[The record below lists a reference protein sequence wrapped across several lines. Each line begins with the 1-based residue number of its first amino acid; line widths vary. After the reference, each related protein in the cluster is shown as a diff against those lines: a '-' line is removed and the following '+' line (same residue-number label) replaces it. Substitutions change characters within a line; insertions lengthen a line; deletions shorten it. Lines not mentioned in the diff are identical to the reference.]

1 MRSITQW
8 PKIQPMAKKQKATRK
23 RPVKRKQTAKK
34 IKRTAGKRVARKRPV
49 KRKVAKKRKST
60 RRKVSASKKAPGRTL
75 VKQVERSSVER
86 VLAGKTKRRSRPRK
100 RRVVMAGT
108 SRRRSVGK
116 SGGKG
121 LLIGLGVGALALYLL
136 TRKTTTNYPAGY
148 TNLPPLSQTQNPTR
162 NNQTNN
168 IINYAIAGGLAIDA
182 IIKLIDRL
190 NTSNDNEVQNIYD
203 HVNTT
208 GDVGVWI

>member
-1 MRSITQW
+1 MRFITNW
-8 PKIQPMAKKQKATRK
+8 PKIKIMAKKRTATRK
-23 RPVKRKQTAKK
+23 RPVKRKATAKK
-34 IKRTAGKRVARKRPV
+34 KKRTARKRVTRKRPV
-49 KRKVAKKRKST
+49 KRKAATSKRKST
-60 RRKVSASKKAPGRTL
+60 RKRTAKKKAPGRTL

-86 VLAGKTKRRSRPRK
+86 VLAGKRKRRSRPRK

-108 SRRRSVGK
+108 RRRRTVGK
-116 SGGKG
+116 GGGKG
-121 LLIGLGVGALALYLL
+121 LLIGLGLGALALFLL
-136 TRKTTTNYPAGY
+136 SKKSTTNYPAGY
-148 TNLPPLSQTQNPTR
+148 TNLPPLSQTQNVTR

-208 GDVGVWI
+208 GEVGVWI

>member
-1 MRSITQW
+1 
-8 PKIQPMAKKQKATRK
+8 MAKKRKAPRK
-23 RPVKRKQTAKK
+23 RPVKRK
-34 IKRTAGKRVARKRPV
+34 RTASKKRVARKRAVRKRPV
-49 KRKVAKKRKST
+49 KRKAATRKRKSA
-60 RRKVSASKKAPGRTL
+60 RRKVSARRKAPGRTL
-75 VKQVERSSVER
+75 VKQVEKSSVER
-86 VLAGKTKRRSRPRK
+86 VLSGKRRRRSRPRK
-100 RRVVMAGT
+100 RRVVMAG
-108 SRRRSVGK
+108 SRRRRSVGK
-116 SGGKG
+116 GPGKG

-136 TRKTTTNYPAGY
+136 TRKSSTGYPPGY
-148 TNLPPLSQTQNPTR
+148 TSLPPLSQTQNINR